1 MPIKTF
7 FCYAHED
14 KKLLEKL
21 RKQLKPLEREG
32 LIEMWYDGDISA
44 GTEWEP
50 VIGERL
56 NTAEIIL
63 LLVSPDFIDSDYCYR
78 IEMIQAVGRHE
89 CGEACVIPIILRPIY
104 WQKAPFGKLQALPK
118 DGKPVVGPS
127 WHNQEEAL
135 FNIQEGIRAV
145 VEEMTKRLLNKPSL
159 QTLQVSKPTEGKS
172 QPSPVDHSEGFANTE
187 RIVKLNLDEESRAQL
202 LEDIQK
208 MIHAEQLL
216 SEADKYPSPLGLMEK
231 EKLVQQAV
239 ALWPDF
245 EQRAFR
251 QLGIEMSI
259 PVING
264 FKMTT
269 LGYSSRLRKDEI
281 EWLTNSAISYLEETV
296 LPTVTP
302 DTEGL
307 LYLACMYGYRGRFD
321 DMLKIIDRAI
331 TIDEA
336 MQERFRGSKILVT
349 LLRACDADRTT
360 LERLSEK
367 LGISPTTQNSFCEY
381 VKNFNFVNFHGYV
394 EWIAVKRPNAKGE
407 PGIFVIKVTPPY
419 PVNERKVDASALRI
433 EDGKVE
439 TIVAVDKLVT
449 IEELFDLLNSLF
461 FLICP
466 NEDALQN
473 VV

>member
-1 MPIKTF
+1 MPIKIF

-14 KKLLEKL
+14 EKLLEKL
-21 RKQLKPLEREG
+21 IKQLKPLQRKG
-32 LIEMWYDGDISA
+32 LIDLWYDGDISA

-50 VIGERL
+50 AIGERL

-63 LLVSPDFIDSDYCYR
+63 LLVSSDFMNSDYCYG
-78 IEMIQAVGRHE
+78 IEMLQALERHE
-89 CGEACVIPIILRPIY
+89 RGEARVIPVILRSIN
-104 WQKAPFGKLQALPK
+104 WQLAPFGKLQALPK

-135 FNIQEGIRAV
+135 FNIQEGIRTI
-145 VEEMTKRLLNKPSL
+145 VEQMTKHPVNVPSIK
-159 QTLQVSKPTEGKS
+159 TTPVSQPTEGKS
-172 QPSPVDHSEGFANTE
+172 EQSLVDHRDGFAYAE
-187 RIVKLNLDEESRAQL
+187 RLEKLQLDEESRAQL

-216 SEADKYPSPLGLMEK
+216 SEADKYPSPHGLMEK

-239 ALWPDF
+239 ALWPDYN
-245 EQRAFR
+245 QRAFR

-264 FKMTT
+264 FKMNT

-307 LYLACMYGYRGRFD
+307 LYLASMYGYRDRFD
-321 DMLKIIDRAI
+321 DMTKIIDRAI

-349 LLRACDADRTT
+349 LLRACSADRTR
-360 LERLSEK
+360 LERLSKK
-367 LGISPTTQNSFCEY
+367 LGISPTTQNSFCDY
-381 VKNFNFVNFHGYV
+381 VKNFDFTNFHGYI
-394 EWIAVKRPNAKGE
+394 EWIAIKRPNAKGE
-407 PGIFVIKVTPPY
+407 QGIFVVKVTPPY
-419 PVNERKVDASALRI
+419 PVNERKVDASALRL

-449 IEELFDLLNSLF
+449 IEELFDLLNPLF
-461 FLICP
+461 SLICP
-466 NEDALQN
+466 IEDSVQN